1 MDIIEVKQKKAT
13 WLWLPEGKREVCV
26 SVCVWGF
33 ELNNYILPS
42 VLKRPWTIT
51 YFSLSLFS
59 RGLWSLSWPLNT
71 HRCFF
76 SFSVSSFQSAGL
88 VTVAVLPQ
96 HKRSPRCC
104 RCVWLTGQN
113 ELIWAELI
121 SQTSENEKKLQILNA
136 YVCFFP
142 YVSKRWQTARLIE
155 IAANQRHRKQKHP
168 ALFFT

>member
-1 MDIIEVKQKKAT
+1 MCVFTCTHMDIIEVKQKKAT

-26 SVCVWGF
+26 SVCVGGF

-96 HKRSPRCC
+96 HNAVLVVVDVFDWRAR
-104 RCVWLTGQN
+104 
-113 ELIWAELI
+113 
-121 SQTSENEKKLQILNA
+121 TSWSEPSRADFTDVRKWKE
-136 YVCFFP
+136 
-142 YVSKRWQTARLIE
+142 TADFKCLC
-155 IAANQRHRKQKHP
+155 
-168 ALFFT
+168 LFFSVCE

>member
-26 SVCVWGF
+26 SVCVGGF

-51 YFSLSLFS
+51 YFSLSLIS

-76 SFSVSSFQSAGL
+76 L
-88 VTVAVLPQ
+88 VQCFFLSISRTRDGCCVAAAQ
-96 HKRSPRCC
+96 RSPRCC